1 METLPKSKRPT
12 LANSR
17 RLVVGKSMS
26 STAAKLT
33 VVAILSLSA
42 TALAGRAS
50 EAVSIVI
57 FERID
62 EMDQMATA
70 MKAIS
75 NQINSKKDLVEVKK
89 QAASIRETAESL
101 PALFPEGSG
110 EGRTDAKPEI
120 WSDRPGFEAK
130 TTEFLLQ
137 AKKLEQV
144 AAGDDAAGILS
155 QFHVV
160 EKVCSDCHEV
170 FRAKKTSLA
179 H

>member
-50 EAVSIVI
+50 EAVSMVI

-75 NQINSKKDLVEVKK
+75 NQINSKKDFADVKK
-89 QAASIRETAESL
+89 QASSIREIAERL
-101 PALFPEGSG
+101 PTLFPEGSG
-110 EGRTDAKPEI
+110 AGRTDAKPEI
-120 WSDRPGFEAK
+120 WSNRPGFDAK
-130 TTEFLLQ
+130 TLELVLQ
-137 AKKLEQV
+137 AKKLEQ
-144 AAGDDAAGILS
+144 AATGDDAAGILS
-155 QFHVV
+155 QFHMV
-160 EKVCSDCHEV
+160 EHVCSDCHEV
-170 FRAKKTSLA
+170 FRAKKTTLA
-179 H
+179 P